1 MRLVCLALI
10 AAAAT
15 VLAPARALA
24 QAEEE
29 VNYSDQ
35 VMHHISDAN
44 EFHVW
49 GDLHI
54 PLPIFAWSPEDGLY
68 SGWSSDFYTQ
78 EPHGAQA
85 HEPTP
90 GAPGAVDEHVGHDHG
105 AGVGHEPTEAG
116 VPGRDYSEHQEA
128 HAPGTHLG
136 DAAAAHA
143 GGHHANRV
151 INGYFLD
158 HGVLRRL
165 SDASARASVRSL
177 DAVETRE
184 TPEGGALFA
193 LAGGQA
199 YAVDNAA
206 TLLDRDSFIDF
217 SITKN
222 VATML
227 MAALLFSLIFISVA
241 RAYKRNANQAPK
253 GIQSFFE
260 PIILFVRDDIA
271 KEMIGPK
278 YERYFPYLATL
289 FFFILFVNLFGLIP
303 VAPFGSNATGNI
315 ALTLTLSVITFVVV
329 NLSGNRHYWGH
340 IFWMPGVPVLLKPV
354 MAAIEFLGIFIKPFT
369 LMIRLFANIT
379 AGHIII
385 LSLIGLIFLFGEN
398 GNSLSGSLTGAALAV
413 PFVFV
418 MNLLELF
425 VAFLQA
431 FIFTLLSALY
441 IGAAVEEHHHTEH
454 EHAQDGSPAPH
465 VPA

>member
-1 MRLVCLALI
+1 MRPTF
-10 AAAAT
+10 AADLKGPFT
-15 VLAPARALA
+15 TSMRSFSLERSLAPVAVLLA
-24 QAEEE
+24 MLLPVSLFAAGDEETP
-29 VNYSDQ
+29 YSEQ

-44 EFHVW
+44 EFHVL

-54 PLPIFAWSPEDGLY
+54 PLPIIAWSKEDGLFT
-68 SGWSSDFYTQ
+68 GWSSDFY
-78 EPHGAQA
+78 A
-85 HEPTP
+85 HD
-90 GAPGAVDEHVGHDHG
+90 GDADEGHDHAPHG
-105 AGVGHEPTEAG
+105 GEVAGDHPAHEGHE
-116 VPGRDYSEHQEA
+116 D
-128 HAPGTHLG
+128 HAPHAEH
-136 DAAAAHA
+136 AAAA
-143 GGHHANRV
+143 GHHANRV

-165 SDASARASVRSL
+165 SDATGRASVHHIDGTEL
-177 DAVETRE
+177 RE
-184 TPEGGALFA
+184 SADGERLFA
-193 LAGGQA
+193 LVNGQA

-227 MAALLFSLIFISVA
+227 MAAVLFAIIFIAVA
-241 RAYKRNANQAPK
+241 RGYARNRGKAPS

-278 YERYFPYLATL
+278 YEKYFPYLATL

-303 VAPFGSNATGNI
+303 IAPFGSNVTGNI
-315 ALTLTLSVITFVVV
+315 GLTLTLAVVTFVVV

-340 IFWMPGVPVLLKPV
+340 IFWMPGVPWPLKPV
-354 MAAIEFLGIFIKPFT
+354 MAVIEFLGIFIKPFT

-385 LSLIGLIFLFGEN
+385 LSLIGLIFLFGDN
-398 GNSLSGSLTGAALAV
+398 GASMGGSLAGAALAV

-454 EHAQDGSPAPH
+454 EHEQDGSPAAH
-465 VPA
+465 IPA